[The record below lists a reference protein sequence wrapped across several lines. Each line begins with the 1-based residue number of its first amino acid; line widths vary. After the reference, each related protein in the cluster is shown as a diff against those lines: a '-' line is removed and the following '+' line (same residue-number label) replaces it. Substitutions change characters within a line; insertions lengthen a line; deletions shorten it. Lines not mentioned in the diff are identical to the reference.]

1 MLKTRYHK
9 LRLQFSLWRCRTWN
23 SWTKWL
29 EAKGRWLVA
38 NRRWLFGAYMLLVLL
53 VGILLMSRF
62 QARLR
67 EIASGEGNSSF
78 IYNQGSDTNP
88 HASDN
93 ATSHADTLWEERRFL
108 VGPEPRPSIDNADLE
123 PQQSSESVVNIEPL
137 AINTIPKEDGPTELV
152 AVQSPVLEEL
162 YLPLVDAPVQNGY
175 SLSAKW
181 ATLGDWRPHLAV
193 DLAAQSG
200 AAVQAAASG
209 VVSKIVTNDPYWGTI
224 VVIDHGGGWSTSYSN
239 IDKPAVKAGERVAA
253 CQLIGQVS
261 ENPPLELLD
270 PLHLHF
276 ILLQNGQPIDPS
288 SKWR

>member
-53 VGILLMSRF
+53 VGIILMSRF
-62 QARLR
+62 QARMR
-67 EIASGEGNSSF
+67 ELASGEGNSSF
-78 IYNQGSDTNP
+78 IYNQGSDTNLD
-88 HASDN
+88 AADN
-93 ATSHADTLWEERRFL
+93 TTSHADAIWEDRRL
-108 VGPEPRPSIDNADLE
+108 RVGPKPGADNANLE
-123 PQQSSESVVNIEPL
+123 SQQLSDAVPNVDTLATNSPL
-137 AINTIPKEDGPTELV
+137 EEDDSTELV
-152 AVQSPVLEEL
+152 AVQLSTLEEL

-175 SLSAKW
+175 SLSTKW

-193 DLAAQSG
+193 DFTAQSG

-209 VVSKIVTNDPYWGTI
+209 VVSKIVANDPYWGTI